1 VTSYRSVSLVA
12 RTTSA
17 EATREL
23 AAGVAAHARA
33 GDLILLAGDLGT
45 GKTVFVQGFARGLG
59 IDEQVTSPTFVLLR
73 PYEGPLLR
81 LLHADI
87 YRLDQLSEVLDL
99 GLLEQLEDKAV
110 ACVEWGDLAEPVLPA
125 DFLAVRLTYGDDDD
139 ERVVEARPVGARWH
153 TGFGALLQTL
163 DPWLVER

>member
-1 VTSYRSVSLVA
+1 VTRYPSPSLTA

-17 EATREL
+17 SATRLL
-23 AAGVAAHARA
+23 AAGVARHAEA
-33 GDLILLAGDLGT
+33 GDLVLLAGDLGT

-59 IDEQVTSPTFVLLR
+59 IDEQVTSPTFVLVR
-73 PYEGPLLR
+73 PYQGPVLR

-99 GLLEQLEDKAV
+99 GLLEQLEEKAV

-125 DFLAVRLTYGDDDD
+125 DFLVIGLAYGDGDDD
-139 ERVVEARPVGARWH
+139 RTIEARPVGARWH
-153 TGFGALLQTL
+153 SRFTALRQTL

>member
-1 VTSYRSVSLVA
+1 VLRA
-12 RTTSA
+12 ATTSA
-17 EATREL
+17 EATRLL
-23 AAGVAAHARA
+23 AAGVAAHAGA
-33 GDLILLAGDLGT
+33 GDLVLLAGDLGT

-73 PYEGPLLR
+73 PYQGPGLR

-99 GLLEQLEDKAV
+99 GLLELLDDKAV

-125 DFLAVRLTYGDDDD
+125 DFLVVRLAYGDGDDD
-139 ERVVEARPVGARWH
+139 RVVEVRPVGARWH
-153 TGFGALLQTL
+153 ARFPALRHTL
-163 DPWLVER
+163 DPWLLER

>member
-1 VTSYRSVSLVA
+1 MPYQSASLTA

-17 EATREL
+17 QATREL
-23 AAGVAAHARA
+23 AAAVASHAQA
-33 GDLILLAGDLGT
+33 GDLVLLAGDLGT

-73 PYEGPLLR
+73 PYQGPALR

-99 GLLEQLEDKAV
+99 GLLEQLDEKAV
-110 ACVEWGDLAEPVLPA
+110 ACVEWGDLAAPVLPA
-125 DFLAVRLTYGDDDD
+125 DFLVVHLAYGDGDDD
-139 ERVVEARPVGARWH
+139 RTVEARPVGAGWH
-153 TGFGALLQTL
+153 ARFGALRQTMA
-163 DPWLVER
+163 PWLVER

>member
-1 VTSYRSVSLVA
+1 VTLVPPLPLTA

-17 EATREL
+17 SATRLL
-23 AAGVAAHARA
+23 AAGVASHAQA
-33 GDLILLAGDLGT
+33 GDLLLLAGDLGT
-45 GKTVFVQGFARGLG
+45 GKTVFVQGFAQGLG

-73 PYEGPLLR
+73 PYQGPSLR

-99 GLLEQLEDKAV
+99 GLLEQLDDKAV

-125 DFLAVRLTYGDDDD
+125 DFLVVRLAYGDGDDD
-139 ERVVEARPVGARWH
+139 RVIEARPVGARWQSRVA
-153 TGFGALLQTL
+153 GLRQTL
-163 DPWLVER
+163 LPWLVER

>member
-1 VTSYRSVSLVA
+1 MTSYRSVSLLA

-17 EATREL
+17 EATRQL
-23 AAGVAAHARA
+23 AAAVAGHARA
-33 GDLILLAGDLGT
+33 GDLVLLAGDLGT

-73 PYEGPLLR
+73 PYEGPVLR

-99 GLLEQLEDKAV
+99 GLLEQLDEKAV

-125 DFLAVRLTYGDDDD
+125 DFLAVRLAYGDGDDD
-139 ERVVEARPVGARWH
+139 RVVEARPVGARWH
-153 TGFGALLQTL
+153 TRFGALRQTL